1 MNGAGRRSALAV
13 VLPAMLAPA
22 LASAQTPVAWIAGPS
37 LAQVAAHYPDGAK
50 AAGHAGRAELSCT
63 VAAQGRLRD
72 CAAIGESP
80 RGEGFGNA
88 ARQVARDL
96 RAGLSGAIHDGSEVR
111 VMVAFDPAMLRPG
124 FVAPD
129 PTWTA
134 LPSAA
139 DFQATFPKTQNGV
152 NDVRVTLLCDAQAD
166 GSLSGCTVAD
176 EAPAGEGYG
185 AGALALGPRFKVA
198 PWTPQG
204 YPTAGAKVRVPI
216 HYKLTP
222 VPPPPK
228 S

>member
-1 MNGAGRRSALAV
+1 MKGAALRSALAV
-13 VLPAMLAPA
+13 VAPAMLAPT
-22 LASAQTPVAWIAGPS
+22 LASAQTTAAWIAAPS
-37 LAQVAAHYPDGAK
+37 VAQVAARYPARAK
-50 AAGHAGRAELSCT
+50 AAGLAGQADLSCT

-72 CAAIGESP
+72 CAVLGESP
-80 RGEGFGNA
+80 RGQGFGDA

-96 RAGLSGAIHDGSEVR
+96 RASLSGAVHDGSEVR
-111 VMVAFDPAMLRPG
+111 VAVAFAPAMLKPG

-129 PTWTA
+129 PAWTA

-139 DFQATFPKTQNGV
+139 EFQATFPKTQNGV

-166 GSLSGCTVAD
+166 GTLAGCTVAD

-204 YPTAGAKVRVPI
+204 YPTAGARVRVPI

-222 VPPPPK
+222 VPPPQ

>member
-1 MNGAGRRSALAV
+1 MRGAGRQSGMIV
-13 VLPAMLAPA
+13 VAAAMLAPGP
-22 LASAQTPVAWIAGPS
+22 ASAQTSIAWIAAPNVG
-37 LAQVAAHYPDGAK
+37 QVAARYPARAK
-50 AAGHAGRAELSCT
+50 AAELAGRAELSCT
-63 VAAQGRLRD
+63 VASQGRLRD
-72 CAAIGESP
+72 CAVISESP
-80 RGEGFGNA
+80 RGEGFGSA

-111 VMVAFDPAMLRPG
+111 VMVGFDPAMLRPG

-129 PTWTA
+129 PSWTA

-176 EAPAGEGYG
+176 EAPAGDGYG

-222 VPPPPK
+222 VPPPR